1 MPMPMLPPLTWS
13 RAFTAWTAHP
23 LLLGLAGLAVL
34 GYLVAVQAL
43 NSRHPRARWPR
54 RRTVAFLAGVG
65 VVVFAVCGGPGVYG
79 EVLFWVHM
87 VRHLL
92 LIMVAPWLLALG
104 YPVTLALRAT
114 RGSTHRRLRAV
125 LRSAPVTVAT
135 NPLVITAAYLVVV
148 AGVHLTGFMQAMA
161 EHPVLGPVEN
171 AAYLVAGCLFCSA
184 FLTDEPSR
192 WDRPYPI
199 RLFLGFV
206 AMMADTIVGVILL
219 QTATVPWP
227 AYAQPHRGWGPSP
240 LEDLHWGGAVMWIG
254 GDGLMLAMMTVQAV
268 RWLTDP
274 RAQAAGAGRWLES
287 ARRAALANLDH
298 TANVDH
304 TAGTDRRVTAGTGT
318 DRADDAGP
326 ATSTATGTA
335 GSTGGRAILAS
346 TDVDDDDAALAAY
359 NAMLARLA
367 GHSAPSAPPPDRPTT
382 PG

>member
-1 MPMPMLPPLTWS
+1 MPMPMPMPAPLSWG
-13 RAFTAWTAHP
+13 RVFTVWAAHP
-23 LLLGLAGLAVL
+23 LLLALAGLAVL

-65 VVVFAVCGGPGVYG
+65 VVVVAVCGSPGTYG

-87 VRHLL
+87 VRHLM
-92 LIMVAPWLLALG
+92 LIMIAPWLLALG

-114 RGSTHRRLRAV
+114 RGGAHRRLRAA
-125 LRSAPVTVAT
+125 LRSAPVSAVTH
-135 NPLVITAAYLVVV
+135 PLAVTALYLVVV
-148 AGVHLTGFMQAMA
+148 AGVHLSGFMQAMA

-171 AAYLVAGCLFCSA
+171 AAYLVTGYLFCTT

-219 QTATVPWP
+219 QATTVPWP

-240 LEDLHWGGAVMWIG
+240 LDDLHGGAAVMWIG
-254 GDGLMLAMMTVQAV
+254 GDGLMLVMMIVLAA

-274 RAQAAGAGRWLES
+274 RVQAAGAGRWLES
-287 ARRAALANLDH
+287 ARRAALAD
-298 TANVDH
+298 TGH
-304 TAGTDRRVTAGTGT
+304 TAGANPTAG
-318 DRADDAGP
+318 
-326 ATSTATGTA
+326 A
-335 GSTGGRAILAS
+335 GSTAGAGQAADTGSRAILAS
-346 TDVDDDDAALAAY
+346 ADVDDDDAALAAY

-367 GHSAPSAPPPDRPTT
+367 GHSPGAPPPGRPAT

>member
-1 MPMPMLPPLTWS
+1 
-13 RAFTAWTAHP
+13 
-23 LLLGLAGLAVL
+23 
-34 GYLVAVQAL
+34 
-43 NSRHPRARWPR
+43 
-54 RRTVAFLAGVG
+54 
-65 VVVFAVCGGPGVYG
+65 
-79 EVLFWVHM
+79 M

-114 RGSTHRRLRAV
+114 RGSAHRRLRAV
-125 LRSAPVTVAT
+125 LRSAPVAVVTH
-135 NPLVITAAYLVVV
+135 PLVVTALYIVVV

-171 AAYLVAGCLFCSA
+171 AAYLVTGYLFCSA

-206 AMMADTIVGVILL
+206 AMMVDTIVGVILL
-219 QTATVPWP
+219 QGTTVPWP

-254 GDGLMLAMMTVQAV
+254 GDGLMLAMMVVLAV

-287 ARRAALANLDH
+287 ARRAALANTDH
-298 TANVDH
+298 TANPDH
-304 TAGTDRRVTAGTGT
+304 TAGTDHTGT
-318 DRADDAGP
+318 DHAAAGARDGAP
-326 ATSTATGTA
+326 
-335 GSTGGRAILAS
+335 GGRAILAS

-367 GHSAPSAPPPDRPTT
+367 GHPAPSVPPPDRPTI